1 MIQAIQAFPF
11 LPSLSHCFDL
21 THLFTY
27 LAHLCAYAASALL
40 KVNAKKTTY
49 AEREREREIEREG
62 TSKNTSSTIL
72 KVYSHNS

>member
-1 MIQAIQAFPF
+1 VHIILEVVPGRGNNSSEQFLMIQAIQAFPF

-40 KVNAKKTTY
+40 KVNAKKKTY
-49 AEREREREIEREG
+49 AERETE
-62 TSKNTSSTIL
+62 K
-72 KVYSHNS
+72 